1 MTATKTK
8 KSKSFFQVAWDVLFT
23 LFYPILIVFSLLF
36 VGVVYLFSGISWLLS
51 WLLPRR
57 KETDADEVA
66 APQWEPWITTGEIS
80 IERIWAGEIMF
91 GSAYYQLRTLPAY
104 EAIAIPYFGDFHH
117 PCFGGVLLQRW
128 NTVVP
133 RELPDFDLLFLNDK
147 TGQLHYLDTIK
158 AFTWK
163 VEETTSGVCLKWQE
177 NEQQGEVNLTEE
189 QVQHDAPLLG

>member
-1 MTATKTK
+1 MTVTKTK

-57 KETDADEVA
+57 KETDSDEVA
-66 APQWEPWITTGEIS
+66 APQWEPWITAGKTS

-104 EAIAIPYFGDFHH
+104 EAIAVPYFGDFYYA
-117 PCFGGVLLQRW
+117 CFGGVLLQRW

-133 RELPDFDLLFLNDK
+133 RELPDFDLLFFNNE
-147 TGQLHYLDTIK
+147 TGQLYYLDTIK
-158 AFTWK
+158 AFGWQTEK
-163 VEETTSGVCLKWQE
+163 TARGICLKWQE
-177 NEQQGEVNLTEE
+177 NEQPGEMLLTEE
-189 QVQHDAPLLG
+189 SLQHNGRLLG